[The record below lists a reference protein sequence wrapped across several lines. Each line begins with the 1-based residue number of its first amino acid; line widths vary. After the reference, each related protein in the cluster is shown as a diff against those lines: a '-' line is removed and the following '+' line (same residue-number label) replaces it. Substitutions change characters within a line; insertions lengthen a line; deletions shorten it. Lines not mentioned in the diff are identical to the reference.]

1 VNARLIA
8 TIAVSFVL
16 FAGCL
21 VASAW
26 KLGRLDPNILHLQL
40 TFSEDAF
47 RAVLEAWR
55 PEGVARFRSHFA
67 WDYGT
72 LASYAVFGSTAGRW
86 VVEQVRTTG
95 PAAMPLPWLLAVA
108 ATADF
113 AENLLHL
120 RFIGAASGELAPVLY
135 VLAGTC
141 ASTKWA
147 LLLGWPLL
155 AAFLLLRPGQAVPI
169 RPTTR

>member
-1 VNARLIA
+1 MNARLLA

-16 FAGCL
+16 FAGGL

-26 KLGRLDPNILHLQL
+26 TLAGLHPNILYLQL

-47 RAVLEAWR
+47 RTVLEAWR

-72 LASYAVFGSTAGRW
+72 LASYAVLGNAAGRW
-86 VVEQVRTTG
+86 LVERVRATG
-95 PAAMPLPWLLAVA
+95 PVAMLLPWLLAVA
-108 ATADF
+108 AIADL

-120 RFIGAASGELAPVLY
+120 RFIGAASGLLAPMLY
-135 VLAGTC
+135 ALAGAC
-141 ASTKWA
+141 VSTKLA

-155 AAFLLLRPGQAVPI
+155 AAFLLLRPGQVAPT